1 MKLTRNFSKWEFECK
16 DGSEMPATVLGNVN
30 KLAHALQVIRDVIQE
45 PIGITSSYRSLEYNR
60 TIGSTDTSQ
69 HVLGKAAD
77 LQIDG
82 VEPLELYEIIEFLID
97 LEHIPQGGLGLY
109 NTFVHYD
116 IRGYE
121 ARWDNRTK

>member
-16 DGSEMPATVLGNVN
+16 DGSEMPATVLGNVS
-30 KLAHALQVIRDVIQE
+30 KLAQALQVIRDVVQE
-45 PIGITSSYRSLEYNR
+45 PIRITSSYRSLEYNR
-60 TIGSTDTSQ
+60 TIGSKDTSQ

-77 LQIDG
+77 LQIDN
-82 VEPLELYEIIEFLID
+82 VEPQELYEIIELLID
-97 LEHIPQGGLGLY
+97 LEQIPQGGLGLY

-121 ARWDNRTK
+121 ARW